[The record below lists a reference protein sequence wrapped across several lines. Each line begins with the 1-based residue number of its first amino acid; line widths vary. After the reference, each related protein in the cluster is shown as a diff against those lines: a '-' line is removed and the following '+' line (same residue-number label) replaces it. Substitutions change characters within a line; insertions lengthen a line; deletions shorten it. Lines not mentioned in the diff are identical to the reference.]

1 MPFFDFGVINMS
13 RKKSAGF
20 IITGIVIYFAAKYIG
35 KAVQIVSLFSISSS
49 LIFVILLCIAAVFM
63 QRWSG
68 KIMSFPLVMLL
79 AGAVDVISGA
89 FSSGD
94 VVTEAAAIADRFIGS
109 EFVNWD
115 IVSAYGS
122 KGFAFVMTI
131 YNAFQVVVRFVLV
144 IIASAAAKLVRE
156 KVLAKKKN

>member
-1 MPFFDFGVINMS
+1 MS
-13 RKKSAGF
+13 RKKWAGF
-20 IITGIVIYFAAKYIG
+20 IIIGIVIYFAAKYIG

-79 AGAVDVISGA
+79 AGAIDVISGA

-94 VVTEAAAIADRFIGS
+94 VVTEAAAIADHFIGS
-109 EFVNWD
+109 ELVNWD
-115 IVSAYGS
+115 IVSSYGS
-122 KGFAFVMTI
+122 KGLAIVMTL
-131 YNAFQVVVRFVLV
+131 YNAFQLVIRFVLV
-144 IIASAAAKLVRE
+144 TVTSIVTKLVRE
-156 KVLAKKKN
+156 KILAKKKS